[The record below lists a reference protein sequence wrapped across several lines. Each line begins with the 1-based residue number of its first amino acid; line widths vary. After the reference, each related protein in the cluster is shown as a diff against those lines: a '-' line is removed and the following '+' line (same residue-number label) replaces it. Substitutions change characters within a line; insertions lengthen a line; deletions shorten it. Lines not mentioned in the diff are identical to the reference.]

1 MALDGI
7 LLSRIVSQIAP
18 VLPARIQK
26 IYQISNTEV
35 LFQIHGKSG
44 KQQLLVSCHSVYNR
58 LLITKR
64 SYPTPSE
71 PDNFVMVLRKYL
83 EGASMESIAQAGLD
97 RWCTLM
103 IKRRNNLGDLES
115 VRLVIELMGK
125 YANLI
130 LVGSDGRIIDALKR
144 IPPFENSICPLYPDA
159 APGQKRSFC
168 HRMRRSRYSLNK
180 AVCRLLSFF
189 KQRS

>member
-64 SYPTPSE
+64 S
-71 PDNFVMVLRKYL
+71 L
-83 EGASMESIAQAGLD
+83 
-97 RWCTLM
+97 
-103 IKRRNNLGDLES
+103 
-115 VRLVIELMGK
+115 
-125 YANLI
+125 
-130 LVGSDGRIIDALKR
+130 GRI
-144 IPPFENSICPLYPDA
+144 S
-159 APGQKRSFC
+159 
-168 HRMRRSRYSLNK
+168 SLTY
-180 AVCRLLSFF
+180 LSLSTPVKVFLIWI
-189 KQRS
+189 RAMGW